1 MRPSFDSMTSEQLL
15 EHMDKLVNRLT
26 KRLKNWKVKSKL
38 GKKGKK
44 SRIPGSGYF
53 FQTESK

>member
-1 MRPSFDSMTSEQLL
+1 MGLDFQSMSVAQLVEQL
-15 EHMDKLVNRLT
+15 DKIADRLH
-26 KRLKNWKVKSKL
+26 KRLKNGKVKSKL

-53 FQTESK
+53 FQSSN